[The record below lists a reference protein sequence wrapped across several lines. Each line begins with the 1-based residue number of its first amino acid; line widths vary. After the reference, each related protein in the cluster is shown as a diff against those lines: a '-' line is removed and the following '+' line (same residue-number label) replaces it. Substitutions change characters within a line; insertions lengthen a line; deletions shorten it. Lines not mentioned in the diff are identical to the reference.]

1 MKLHGMMA
9 QWGTGNLRSC
19 WLMVHAQEYREMQ
32 AGKDITVETFI
43 FILLRGCGSHDESTR
58 EKVCTLVSSLSMHML
73 FLSRDPPTAFQDS
86 SGTMDAKPGN
96 SLTVVVDS
104 ACPEG

>member
-1 MKLHGMMA
+1 MMA

-43 FILLRGCGSHDESTR
+43 FILLRGCGSHYGLIAKTR
-58 EKVCTLVSSLSMHML
+58 EKVCTLVSSLSTHML
-73 FLSRDPPTAFQDS
+73 FLSRDLQRLFKIPQEQWMQSPVTLLLRLLALHVQKD
-86 SGTMDAKPGN
+86 KQ
-96 SLTVVVDS
+96 
-104 ACPEG
+104 